1 MVEKNEIAKKI
12 EDLMG
17 FEFEKLELIGYV
29 TDKISLY
36 SESVFYKYFD
46 KVFCFRIE
54 DSKICSIS
62 SIEDLSLTSI
72 SFLSKFKVKDKM
84 YSFKSNKI
92 LFINPR
98 NFGYEYTLFNYGN
111 YNYDKNNQLHF
122 VSKMCLQ
129 LKKEELVTLKLCGEF
144 FNYCLP
150 NSEKSIQ

>member
-17 FEFEKLELIGYV
+17 FEFEKLELIGHV

-36 SESVFYKYFD
+36 SEGVFYKYFD
-46 KVFCFRIE
+46 KIFCFRIE

-98 NFGYEYTLFNYGN
+98 NFYYEYALFNYGN

-122 VSKMCLQ
+122 TSKMCLQ

>member
-17 FEFEKLELIGYV
+17 FEFEKLELIGHV
-29 TDKISLY
+29 TDKISIY
-36 SESVFYKYFD
+36 SEGVFYKYFD
-46 KVFCFRIE
+46 KIFCFRIE

-92 LFINPR
+92 LSINPK
-98 NFGYEYTLFNYGN
+98 NFGYEYALFNYGN
-111 YNYDKNNQLHF
+111 YNYDKNNQLRF
-122 VSKMCLQ
+122 ISKMCLQ
-129 LKKEELVTLKLCGEF
+129 LKEEELVTLKLCGEF
-144 FNYCLP
+144 FNYYLLD
-150 NSEKSIQ
+150 SEKSV

>member
-1 MVEKNEIAKKI
+1 MVEKNEISKKI

-17 FEFEKLELIGYV
+17 FEFEKLELIGHV

-36 SESVFYKYFD
+36 SEGVFYKYFD
-46 KVFCFRIE
+46 KIFCFRIE

-98 NFGYEYTLFNYGN
+98 NFGYEYALFNYGN
-111 YNYDKNNQLHF
+111 YNYDKNNQLRF
-122 VSKMCLQ
+122 TSRIGLQ

>member
-17 FEFEKLELIGYV
+17 FEFEKLELIGHV

-36 SESVFYKYFD
+36 SEGVFYKYFD

-98 NFGYEYTLFNYGN
+98 NFYYEYALFNYGN

-122 VSKMCLQ
+122 TSKMCLQ
-129 LKKEELVTLKLCGEF
+129 LKKEELATLKLWNKL

>member
-17 FEFEKLELIGYV
+17 FEFEKLELIGHV
-29 TDKISLY
+29 IDKISLY
-36 SESVFYKYFD
+36 SEGVFYKYFD
-46 KVFCFRIE
+46 KIFCFRIE

-111 YNYDKNNQLHF
+111 YNYDKNNQLRF
-122 VSKMCLQ
+122 ISKMCLQ
-129 LKKEELVTLKLCGEF
+129 LKEEELVTLKLCGEF
-144 FNYCLP
+144 FNYYLLD
-150 NSEKSIQ
+150 SEKSV

>member
-1 MVEKNEIAKKI
+1 MVEKNEITKKI

-17 FEFEKLELIGYV
+17 FKFEKLELIGHV

-98 NFGYEYTLFNYGN
+98 NFYYEYALFNYGN

-150 NSEKSIQ
+150 NSEKSV

>member
-17 FEFEKLELIGYV
+17 FEFEKLELIGHV

-36 SESVFYKYFD
+36 SEGAFYKYFD

-72 SFLSKFKVKDKM
+72 SFLSKFKVEDKM

-98 NFGYEYTLFNYGN
+98 NFGYEYALFNYGN

-129 LKKEELVTLKLCGEF
+129 FKEEELVTLKLCGEF
-144 FNYCLP
+144 FNYYLLD
-150 NSEKSIQ
+150 SEKSV

>member
-17 FEFEKLELIGYV
+17 FEFEKLELIGHV

-36 SESVFYKYFD
+36 CEGVFYKYFD
-46 KVFCFRIE
+46 KIFCFRIE

-98 NFGYEYTLFNYGN
+98 NFGYEYALFNYGN
-111 YNYDKNNQLHF
+111 YNHDKNDQLRF
-122 VSKMCLQ
+122 ISKMCLQ
-129 LKKEELVTLKLCGEF
+129 LKEEELVTLKLCGEF
-144 FNYCLP
+144 FNYYLLD
-150 NSEKSIQ
+150 SEKSV

>member
-17 FEFEKLELIGYV
+17 FEFEKLELIGHV

-36 SESVFYKYFD
+36 SEGVFYKYFD
-46 KVFCFRIE
+46 KIFCFRIE

-98 NFGYEYTLFNYGN
+98 NFGYEYALFNYGN
-111 YNYDKNNQLHF
+111 YNYDKNNQLRF
-122 VSKMCLQ
+122 ISKMCLQ

-144 FNYCLP
+144 FNYYLLDP
-150 NSEKSIQ
+150 EKSV

>member
-17 FEFEKLELIGYV
+17 FEFEKLELIGHV

-36 SESVFYKYFD
+36 SEGVFYKYFD

-54 DSKICSIS
+54 DSKIYSIS

-92 LFINPR
+92 LFINPK
-98 NFGYEYTLFNYGN
+98 NFYYEYALFNYEN
-111 YNYDKNNQLHF
+111 YNYDKNNQLRF

-129 LKKEELVTLKLCGEF
+129 LKEEELVTLKLCGEF
-144 FNYCLP
+144 FNYYLLD
-150 NSEKSIQ
+150 SEKSV

>member
-17 FEFEKLELIGYV
+17 FEFEKLELIGHV

-36 SESVFYKYFD
+36 SEGVFYKYFD

-92 LFINPR
+92 LFINPK
-98 NFGYEYTLFNYGN
+98 NFYYEYALFNYEN
-111 YNYDKNNQLHF
+111 YNYDKNNQLRF

-129 LKKEELVTLKLCGEF
+129 IKEEELVTLKLCGEF
-144 FNYCLP
+144 FNYCLLDP
-150 NSEKSIQ
+150 EKSV

>member
-1 MVEKNEIAKKI
+1 MVEKNDISKKI

-17 FEFEKLELIGYV
+17 FEFEKLELIGHV

-36 SESVFYKYFD
+36 SEGVFYKYFD
-46 KVFCFRIE
+46 KIFCFRIE

-98 NFGYEYTLFNYGN
+98 NFNYEYTLYNYGN
-111 YNYDKNNQLHF
+111 YNYDKNNQLRF
-122 VSKMCLQ
+122 ISKMCLQ
-129 LKKEELVTLKLCGEF
+129 LKEEELVTLKLCGEF
-144 FNYCLP
+144 FNYYLLD
-150 NSEKSIQ
+150 SEKSV

>member
-1 MVEKNEIAKKI
+1 MVEKNDISKKI

-17 FEFEKLELIGYV
+17 FEFEKLELIGHV

-36 SESVFYKYFD
+36 SEGAFYKYFD
-46 KVFCFRIE
+46 KIFCFRIE

-98 NFGYEYTLFNYGN
+98 NFNYEYTLYNYGN
-111 YNYDKNNQLHF
+111 YNYDKNDQLRF
-122 VSKMCLQ
+122 ISKMCLQ
-129 LKKEELVTLKLCGEF
+129 LKEEELVTLKLCGEF
-144 FNYCLP
+144 FNYYLLD
-150 NSEKSIQ
+150 SEKSV

>member
-29 TDKISLY
+29 TDKIGLY

-98 NFGYEYTLFNYGN
+98 NFYYEYALFNYEN

-129 LKKEELVTLKLCGEF
+129 LKEEELVTLKLCGEF
-144 FNYCLP
+144 FNYYLLD
-150 NSEKSIQ
+150 SEKSV

>member
-1 MVEKNEIAKKI
+1 MVEKNEITKKI

-17 FEFEKLELIGYV
+17 FEFEKLELIGHV

-36 SESVFYKYFD
+36 SEGVFYKYFD

-72 SFLSKFKVKDKM
+72 SFLSKFKVEDKM

-98 NFGYEYTLFNYGN
+98 NFYYEYALFNYGN
-111 YNYDKNNQLHF
+111 YNYDKNNQLRF

-129 LKKEELVTLKLCGEF
+129 IKEEELVTLKLCGEF
-144 FNYCLP
+144 FNYYLLDP
-150 NSEKSIQ
+150 EKSV

>member
-17 FEFEKLELIGYV
+17 FEFEKLELIGHV

-36 SESVFYKYFD
+36 SEGAFYKYFD

-72 SFLSKFKVKDKM
+72 SFLSKFKVEDKM

-98 NFGYEYTLFNYGN
+98 NFYYEYALFNYGN

-129 LKKEELVTLKLCGEF
+129 LKEEELVTLKLCGEF
-144 FNYCLP
+144 FNYYLLD
-150 NSEKSIQ
+150 SEKSV

>member
-17 FEFEKLELIGYV
+17 FEFEKLELIGHV

-36 SESVFYKYFD
+36 YEGVFYKYFD

-72 SFLSKFKVKDKM
+72 SFLSKFKVEDKM

-98 NFGYEYTLFNYGN
+98 NFGYEYALFNYGN
-111 YNYDKNNQLHF
+111 YNYDKNDQLRF
-122 VSKMCLQ
+122 ISKMCLQ

>member
-17 FEFEKLELIGYV
+17 FEFEKLELIGHV

-36 SESVFYKYFD
+36 SEGAFYKYFD
-46 KVFCFRIE
+46 KIFCFRIE

-98 NFGYEYTLFNYGN
+98 NFGYEYALFNYGN
-111 YNYDKNNQLHF
+111 YNYNKNNQLRF
-122 VSKMCLQ
+122 TSKMCLQ
-129 LKKEELVTLKLCGEF
+129 LKKEELVTIKLCGEF

-150 NSEKSIQ
+150 DPEKSV